1 MSQSPAA
8 GSSVDKG
15 SSIGYVISLGS
26 EQVLFPSVVG
36 YTRAGAISA
45 MNSVGIEVSVIEQ
58 SSSSVAEGLVISQS
72 ISAGTYVSDGSTIT
86 IVVSSG
92 SSDDDDSTSTT
103 TNGATKQY
111 L

>member
-1 MSQSPAA
+1 
-8 GSSVDKG
+8 
-15 SSIGYVISLGS
+15 VISLGS
-26 EQVLFPSVVG
+26 EQVLVPSVVG